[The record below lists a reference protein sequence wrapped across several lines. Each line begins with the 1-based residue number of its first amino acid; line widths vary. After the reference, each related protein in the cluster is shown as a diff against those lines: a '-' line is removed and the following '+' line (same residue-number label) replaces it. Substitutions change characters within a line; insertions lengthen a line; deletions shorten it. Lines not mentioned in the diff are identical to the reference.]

1 MVKAA
6 ETFGFGKKGTRRN
19 THTDRMNTTGAGSG
33 KFQPKRL
40 LNWGNPGDELEDAA
54 IALSPSDP
62 NYDSCDELFEKAF
75 GKPRG
80 GHVAFDW
87 SAMDDMSDSDNEQMD
102 EIEAKMKNDWMT
114 EMEKELKE
122 VEDDAE
128 EWFNGQ

>member
-1 MVKAA
+1 MVKAAETFGFGKKGTRRNTHTDRMNTTGGEAPDFESARQSRLIAVQRGCFCTPAA

-62 NYDSCDELFEKAF
+62 NYDSCGEGLPTRA
-75 GKPRG
+75 
-80 GHVAFDW
+80 
-87 SAMDDMSDSDNEQMD
+87 
-102 EIEAKMKNDWMT
+102 
-114 EMEKELKE
+114 LL
-122 VEDDAE
+122 
-128 EWFNGQ
+128 